1 MNFRFLALLLALTAG
16 QAFGDQPTLTYDR
29 INLAVSAGEE
39 IDNDTLSAT
48 LFAQQE
54 GKDPAE
60 LGRRVNNAIKQAVES
75 AKQHAGIK
83 VQTLDYQTTPIY
95 RNNTLTAWR
104 VRQSIR
110 LESRDAALIARL
122 IGELQAGLSVGS
134 ISYDV
139 SPEQRQQL
147 EMGLISQA
155 IQLFRERASLISK
168 AMGHSDYRLVQMD
181 INTGG
186 IAPRPYP
193 MRALAMK
200 AESAPTLEAGTQRL
214 EVHINGTIELKT
226 E

>member
-200 AESAPTLEAGTQRL
+200 AESSPTLEAGTQRL

>member
-1 MNFRFLALLLALTAG
+1 MNFRFLALLLTLIAG
-16 QAFGDQPTLTYDR
+16 PAFGDQPALTYDR

-39 IDNDTLSAT
+39 VDNDTLSAT

-60 LGRRVNNAIKQAVES
+60 LGKRVNSAIKQAVES

-110 LESRDAALIARL
+110 LESRDAALIAQL
-122 IGELQAGLSVGS
+122 IGQLQSGLSIGS

-147 EMGLISQA
+147 EARLISRA
-155 IQLFRERASLISK
+155 IQLFRERASLISQE
-168 AMGHSDYRLVQMD
+168 MGHSHYRLVQMD

-186 IAPRPYP
+186 VSPRPYP
-193 MRALAMK
+193 MRTMALK